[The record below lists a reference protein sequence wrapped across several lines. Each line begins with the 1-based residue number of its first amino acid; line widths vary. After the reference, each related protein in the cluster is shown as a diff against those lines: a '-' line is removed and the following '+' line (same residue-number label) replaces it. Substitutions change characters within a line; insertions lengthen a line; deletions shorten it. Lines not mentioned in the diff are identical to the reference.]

1 MCFLGSKENELDFF
15 KNIES
20 QLNQKPLKV
29 SRPIHQ
35 SFIKV
40 SKNDAIYRIKSFFY
54 SSFILYG
61 V

>member
-1 MCFLGSKENELDFF
+1 MCFLGSKDNELVFF

-20 QLNQKPLKV
+20 QPNHKPLKV

-40 SKNDAIYRIKSFFY
+40 SKNDAITGLKFFY
-54 SSFILYG
+54 SSFILDG